1 MKIKTI
7 LIHFFLLLPTN
18 IQLQQPLHCYAEF
31 RALQNNRIEN
41 LKCISKTYIE
51 STWQQDVELQCRK
64 SIASFSLMETDNDRQ
79 ICAQF
84 LWCMPAFIFA
94 FFNGSNNNNNYNNN
108 GPSMQAGT
116 VAGLKCILRIRR
128 VHWRKLGFVLLYY
141 FAFTYVCVN
150 TQSHTQQTD
159 WLALTILLTQRKRLA
174 VKAVAIFMRTFI
186 SGRAAS
192 A

>member
-1 MKIKTI
+1 M
-7 LIHFFLLLPTN
+7 FFTTPNQYTTSAASSLLCRVSSTAKQSNWELEKYFKN
-18 IQLQQPLHCYAEF
+18 IFRKHLTRQQ
-31 RALQNNRIEN
+31 R
-41 LKCISKTYIE
+41 
-51 STWQQDVELQCRK
+51 DVEPQCRK

-84 LWCMPAFIFA
+84 LWYMPAFIFV
-94 FFNGSNNNNNYNNN
+94 FFNGSNNNNKNNNN

-150 TQSHTQQTD
+150 TQSRLTD
-159 WLALTILLTQRKRLA
+159 WHSQFYWHNGNGWQWRRSPFLCARSFPVERRARK
-174 VKAVAIFMRTFI
+174 IN
-186 SGRAAS
+186 
-192 A
+192 